1 MSCKSIRN
9 VNNSLFHT
17 VSPQQILEAA
27 LREGSIPH
35 RDDKFLFHGPGGV
48 GKSSLIAM
56 FLGQTRSLVR
66 VSTPVATQPLHLT
79 PARDISNKRFT
90 TNWEC
95 VDYGRL
101 SHMIAHTSNKI
112 FQGATGLKGEEKEE
126 EKTGEEKE
134 EGGKEGMQST
144 AADRSELQAVTSHKP
159 LPKANVES
167 KTSRFLSKLSKVF
180 RKSHPTIPPTPEDD
194 DADGVIELPATL
206 EVDPDNLKEL
216 FSDFLEGLHDKV
228 RLSKEI
234 GEYLMSHS
242 IHMLDSGGQPQFHE
256 LASIFL
262 SHISGFICVHK
273 LSECLSAHGEVVF
286 FDEDGVGINEP
297 YESYYTHE
305 QVIRHDLLAIQS
317 EACRTGIDQMPNLA
331 FVGTFLDEQDN
342 CPETPDQKDERLH
355 AMITE
360 ILPEEMQQCV
370 ITRGGSLREASFR
383 VNARTPCK
391 HDFDTVGRMKESLLA
406 RSRAPTRDLPLKWH
420 GLEVAFHMLM
430 LELGRQSLSR
440 KECVFIGQKLGFDRA
455 SFNAALD
462 YLRQLNIISF
472 FDVLPN
478 VIFGSSQVILDKVTE
493 LVTYSLKLKKGL
505 LVCSGAERK
514 FLQQGILSL
523 DFLKSPALS
532 KHYIHELFTPEN
544 LLEVFISLL
553 VVSKVGAGEYI
564 VPCVLG
570 VNKIYPA
577 LPIVKGS
584 VLSSFILHFSKKSPM
599 FGVYCCTTSSLMSE
613 SGWKPLTEGGDV
625 VQMARNSITFEIPT
639 SIPGVAVTL
648 KDPLSSYLEVV
659 VELPRPFVA
668 KCKTLFPKIRD
679 TLFEAVEKA
688 MKNLHYAVIAP
699 ELTFLCPEQSLQCS
713 EKPHPSKLVE
723 SESYKYLM
731 CTIKPTNVHCRMTED
746 QEMWL
751 PKATGEWHCVHLE

>member
-1 MSCKSIRN
+1 M
-9 VNNSLFHT
+9 
-17 VSPQQILEAA
+17 
-27 LREGSIPH
+27 
-35 RDDKFLFHGPGGV
+35 
-48 GKSSLIAM
+48 
-56 FLGQTRSLVR
+56 
-66 VSTPVATQPLHLT
+66 
-79 PARDISNKRFT
+79 
-90 TNWEC
+90 
-95 VDYGRL
+95 DYGRL
-101 SHMIAHTSNKI
+101 SRMIAHTSNKMY
-112 FQGATGLKGEEKEE
+112 QGAIERKQEEGIE
-126 EKTGEEKE
+126 EKTGEENE
-134 EGGKEGMQST
+134 EGGEGGMQPT
-144 AADRSELQAVTSHKP
+144 AADRSESQAVTAHKA

-167 KTSRFLSKLSKVF
+167 KTSRFLSKLFKVF
-180 RKSHPTIPPTPEDD
+180 KKSHPTIPPTPDDD
-194 DADGVIELPATL
+194 DADSVIELPATL

-216 FSDFLEGLHDKV
+216 FSDFLEGLQDKV

-286 FDEDGVGINEP
+286 FDTDGVSINEP

-317 EACRTGIDQMPNLA
+317 EACRTGIDHMPNLA

-370 ITRGGSLREASFR
+370 ITRGGSLREATFR

-391 HDFDTVGRMKESLLA
+391 HDFNTVGRMKESLLA
-406 RSRAPTRDLPLKWH
+406 RSQAPTRDLPLKWH
-420 GLEVAFHMLM
+420 GVEVAFHMLM

-440 KECVFIGQKLGFDRA
+440 KECEFIGQKLGFDRA

-472 FDVLPN
+472 YDVLPN

-505 LVCSGAERK
+505 LVCGGAERK

-523 DFLKSPALS
+523 NFLKSPALS
-532 KHYIHELFTPEN
+532 KHYIHELFTPED

-553 VVSKVGAGEYI
+553 IVSKVGAGEYL

-577 LPIVKGS
+577 LPVVEGN
-584 VLSSFILHFSKKSPM
+584 VRSSFILHFSKKSPM
-599 FGVYCCTTSSLMSE
+599 FGVYCCTSSFLMSE
-613 SGWKPLTEGGDV
+613 AGWKPLTEGGEV

-639 SIPGVAVTL
+639 DIHGVAVTL
-648 KDPLSSYLEVV
+648 NDPLSSYLEVV
-659 VELPRPFVA
+659 VELPHPFAA
-668 KCKTLFPKIRD
+668 KRKTLYPKIRD

-688 MKNLHYAVIAP
+688 MKNLHYAVIVP
-699 ELTFLCPEQSLQCS
+699 KLTFLCPEQSLRCS
-713 EKPHPSKLVE
+713 ERPHPSEFVE
-723 SESYKYLM
+723 SQSLLK
-731 CTIKPTNVHCRMTED
+731 CTLKPTNVYNPVTKEQRI
-746 QEMWL
+746 WL
-751 PKATGEWHCVHLE
+751 PKATSEC

>member
-1 MSCKSIRN
+1 MSLIAYFVALHYSEP
-9 VNNSLFHT
+9 T
-17 VSPQQILEAA
+17 PQQILEAA

-56 FLGQTRSLVR
+56 FLGQTRSLIR

-90 TNWEC
+90 NDWKC

-112 FQGATGLKGEEKEE
+112 FQGATGGKGEEKEE
-126 EKTGEEKE
+126 EKTGEEKQ
-134 EGGKEGMQST
+134 EGGKGGMQST
-144 AADRSELQAVTSHKP
+144 AADRSESQAVTAHKP

-167 KTSRFLSKLSKVF
+167 KTSHFFSKLSKVF
-180 RKSHPTIPPTPEDD
+180 KKSHLS
-194 DADGVIELPATL
+194 LPATL

-262 SHISGFICVHK
+262 SHISGLICVHK

-286 FDEDGVGINEP
+286 FDEDGVSINEP

-317 EACRTGIDQMPNLA
+317 EACRTGIDQMPNLV
-331 FVGTFLDEQDN
+331 FVGTFFDKQDS

-370 ITRGGSLREASFR
+370 ISRGGSLREASFR

-440 KECVFIGQKLGFDRA
+440 KECEFIGKKLGFDRA

-505 LVCSGAERK
+505 LVCGGVERK

-523 DFLKSPALS
+523 DFLKSPPLS
-532 KHYIHELFTPEN
+532 KHYIHKLFTPEN

-553 VVSKVGAGEYI
+553 VVSKVGGGEYL

-577 LPIVKGS
+577 LPIAKGS
-584 VLSSFILHFSKKSPM
+584 VLSSYILHFSKKSPM
-599 FGVYCCTTSSLMSE
+599 FGVYCCTISSLMSE
-613 SGWKPLTEGGDV
+613 SGWKPLTEGGEV

-639 SIPGVAVTL
+639 SVPGVAVTL

-659 VELPRPFVA
+659 VELPRPFAA
-668 KCKTLFPKIRD
+668 KRKSLFPKIRD

-688 MKNLHYAVIAP
+688 MKTLHYALIAP

-723 SESYKYLM
+723 SESCKYLM
-731 CTIKPTNVHCRMTED
+731 CTIKPTNVHRRMTED

-751 PKATGEWHCVHLE
+751 PKATGE

>member
-1 MSCKSIRN
+1 M
-9 VNNSLFHT
+9 
-17 VSPQQILEAA
+17 
-27 LREGSIPH
+27 
-35 RDDKFLFHGPGGV
+35 
-48 GKSSLIAM
+48 
-56 FLGQTRSLVR
+56 
-66 VSTPVATQPLHLT
+66 
-79 PARDISNKRFT
+79 
-90 TNWEC
+90 
-95 VDYGRL
+95 DYGRL

-112 FQGATGLKGEEKEE
+112 FQGATGGKREEKEE
-126 EKTGEEKE
+126 KTGGEKE
-134 EGGKEGMQST
+134 EGGKGRIQAT
-144 AADRSELQAVTSHKP
+144 AADRSESQEVTAHKP

-167 KTSRFLSKLSKVF
+167 KTSRFFSKLSKVF
-180 RKSHPTIPPTPEDD
+180 RKSHPTLPPTPEEDG
-194 DADGVIELPATL
+194 ADSVIELPATL
-206 EVDPDNLKEL
+206 DVDPDNLKEL

-262 SHISGFICVHK
+262 SHISGLICVHK

-286 FDEDGVGINEP
+286 FDTDGVGINEP

-317 EACRTGIDQMPNLA
+317 EACRTGIDQMPNVA
-331 FVGTFLDEQDN
+331 FVGTFCDEQDN

-430 LELGRQSLSR
+430 LELGHQSLSR
-440 KECVFIGQKLGFDRA
+440 KECEFIGQKLGFDRA

-472 FDVLPN
+472 YDVLPN
-478 VIFGSSQVILDKVTE
+478 VIFSSSQVILDKVTE

-505 LVCSGAERK
+505 LVCGGAERK

-553 VVSKVGAGEYI
+553 VVSKVGASEYL

-570 VNKIYPA
+570 VIKIYPA
-577 LPIVKGS
+577 LPIVEGN
-584 VLSSFILHFSKKSPM
+584 VRSSFILHFSNKSPM
-599 FGVYCCTTSSLMSE
+599 FGVYCCTSSYLMRE
-613 SGWKPLTEGGDV
+613 SCWKPLTEGGEV
-625 VQMARNSITFEIPT
+625 VQMARNSITFEIRT
-639 SIPGVAVTL
+639 SVPGVAVTL

-659 VELPRPFVA
+659 VELPCPFAA
-668 KCKTLFPKIRD
+668 KHSKTLFPKIRD
-679 TLFEAVEKA
+679 TLFKAVRKA
-688 MKNLHYAVIAP
+688 MKNLHYKVITP
-699 ELTFLCPEQSLQCS
+699 DLTFLCPESEQANARCS
-713 EKPHPSKLVE
+713 KRPHPSTLIE
-723 SESYKYLM
+723 SESLLM
-731 CTIKPTNVHCRMTED
+731 CTHKPKNVFHSVTEE
-746 QEMWL
+746 QKMWL
-751 PKATGEWHCVHLE
+751 PKATGE